1 MPLVG
6 ETQAIEIVVRGA
18 SSRPAERVEWP
29 LDGATLRALIEV
41 FLSARGLPPL
51 PSDARGVVSIAAVPL
66 GSLDRTLRACLD
78 EAVPTRAPTQR
89 LELVIDASLGR
100 AAVEAIERRAD
111 EEARRRAER
120 PPPAAPLGAPATPS
134 RPRPFESAGAP
145 PFGSPGSFAP
155 AMPPPLVRPAPPPT
169 RPDPSFGMPAPPQS
183 PPPPQSPQAPPQSPP
198 APPHAPPDAPVIVQP
213 PKVPGVREAR
223 PGESLLNYVSRATV
237 EYFTR
242 MTPQKVFPLKV
253 TLSPYS
259 SDHTLAPDVARA
271 ESDAF
276 IVEPSK
282 WIEVEPV
289 LPGCAVYP
297 PKQSVPGGTVVS
309 ELRFW
314 VVPSVKGDVP
324 GVVYVRH
331 ASQQRAVR
339 LKITVAEPRTAAW
352 TAAAGAVLP
361 YLSVIL
367 KRERLDFESQV
378 ADGYSAYLLALRWL
392 LRVLGP
398 TQLCALLLVAA
409 TVIWAR
415 RRPKRATANDLD
427 SPLYA
432 P

>member
-6 ETQAIEIVVRGA
+6 ETQALEVVVRDR

-41 FLSARGLPPL
+41 FLSSRGLLPL
-51 PSDARGVVSIAAVPL
+51 PSDVRGVVSIAEVPL

-78 EAVPTRAPTQR
+78 EAVPTRLPTQR

-100 AAVEAIERRAD
+100 AAVEAIERRA
-111 EEARRRAER
+111 EEAGRLHAER
-120 PPPAAPLGAPATPS
+120 PPPTAPIGAPVRPS
-134 RPRPFESAGAP
+134 RPLPFESAGASP
-145 PFGSPGSFAP
+145 LGSPGSFAP
-155 AMPPPLVRPAPPPT
+155 AMPPHSPAVPPK
-169 RPDPSFGMPAPPQS
+169 RPDPSFGMPAPSIPTQS
-183 PPPPQSPQAPPQSPP
+183 PPTQSPP
-198 APPHAPPDAPVIVQP
+198 TPTQAPPDAPVIVQP

-259 SDHTLAPDVARA
+259 SDHRLAPDVARA
-271 ESDAF
+271 ESDTF
-276 IVEPSK
+276 TVEPSK

-289 LPGCAVYP
+289 LPGCTVYP
-297 PKQSVPGGTVVS
+297 AKQSVPGGTIVS

-314 VVPSVKGDVP
+314 VVPTVKGDVP

-378 ADGYSAYLLALRWL
+378 ADGYSAYLLALRWV

-398 TQLCALLLVAA
+398 TQLCVLLLVAA

-415 RRPKRATANDLD
+415 RRPRKASANDLD

-432 P
+432 T